1 MKKSKPA
8 LSPEQEVLT
17 LTQAAQLLQLCNETV
32 SKYATEGEIPGRKVG
47 ADWRFLRT
55 DLLAFIHNGSAKKT
69 A

>member
-1 MKKSKPA
+1 MKKPKPG
-8 LSPEQEVLT
+8 LSAEQEVLT

-32 SKYATEGEIPGRKVG
+32 SKYASDGEIPGRKIG
-47 ADWRFLRT
+47 TDWRFLRS